1 MDEIHRYE
9 GKVDQFMVGMAMLDT
24 PIARE
29 DHARRARYASL
40 SIPKA
45 AWLFTE
51 KLKKE
56 CGIGYK
62 MRIGLN
68 SDHSNSA
75 VLI

>member
-56 CGIGYK
+56 CG
-62 MRIGLN
+62 
-68 SDHSNSA
+68 
-75 VLI
+75 